1 MTEDI
6 RWQQRFS
13 NFQLALSQL
22 ETFFEPPELNGRE
35 EQGLIKAFEYTFEL
49 AWNSLRDLLRSRGNE
64 NLLGS
69 RAMGSYKPRF
79 DINLCFEGKNLNHN
93 NRLLI
98 LSAVDD
104 LLLPRRIE
112 LVIMHQL
119 DQNLLNHINRVGH
132 CIWRKSTPKDLSIH
146 HQP

>member
-35 EQGLIKAFEYTFEL
+35 QQGLIKAFEYTFEL
-49 AWNSLRDLLRSRGNE
+49 AWNSLRDLLS
-64 NLLGS
+64 S
-69 RAMGSYKPRF
+69 RAMGSYKPGS
-79 DINLCFEGKNLNHN
+79 DIDLCLEGKNLNHN

-104 LLLPRRIE
+104 LLLPWIID

-119 DQNLLNHINRVGH
+119 DQNLLSHINIVGH
-132 CIWRKSTPKDLSIH
+132 CILRKSTPKDLSVH

>member
-35 EQGLIKAFEYTFEL
+35 QQGLIKAFEYTFEL
-49 AWNSLRDLLRSRGNE
+49 AWNSLRDLLS
-64 NLLGS
+64 S
-69 RAMGSYKPRF
+69 RAMGSYKPGF
-79 DINLCFEGKNLNHN
+79 DIDLCFEGKNLNHN

-104 LLLPRRIE
+104 LLLPWRID

-119 DQNLLNHINRVGH
+119 DQNLLSHINRVGH

>member
-35 EQGLIKAFEYTFEL
+35 QQGLIKAFEYTFEL
-49 AWNSLRDLLRSRGNE
+49 AWNSLRDLLSSRP
-64 NLLGS
+64 
-69 RAMGSYKPRF
+69 MVSYKPGS
-79 DINLCFEGKNLNHN
+79 DIDLCLEGKNLNHN

-104 LLLPRRIE
+104 LLSPWRID

-119 DQNLLNHINRVGH
+119 DQNLLSHINIVGH
-132 CIWRKSTPKDLSIH
+132 CIWRKSTPKDFSIH

>member
-35 EQGLIKAFEYTFEL
+35 QQGLIKAFEYTFKL
-49 AWNSLRDLLRSRGNE
+49 AWNSLRDLLS
-64 NLLGS
+64 S
-69 RAMGSYKPRF
+69 RAMGSYKPGS
-79 DINLCFEGKNLNHN
+79 DIDLCLEGKNLNHN

-104 LLLPRRIE
+104 LLLPWSID

-119 DQNLLNHINRVGH
+119 DQNLLSHINRFGH
-132 CIWRKSTPKDLSIH
+132 CIWRKSTPKDLSIQ

>member
-13 NFQLALSQL
+13 TFQLALSQL
-22 ETFFEPPELNGRE
+22 ETSFEPPELNGRDQ
-35 EQGLIKAFEYTFEL
+35 QGLIKAFEYTFEL
-49 AWNSLRDLLRSRGNE
+49 AWNSLRDLLSSRP
-64 NLLGS
+64 
-69 RAMGSYKPRF
+69 MVSYKPGS
-79 DINLCFEGKNLNHN
+79 DIDLCLEGKNLNHN

-104 LLLPRRIE
+104 LLLPWRID

-119 DQNLLNHINRVGH
+119 DQNLLSHINRLGH

>member
-35 EQGLIKAFEYTFEL
+35 QRGLIKAFEYTFEL
-49 AWNSLRDLLRSRGNE
+49 AWNSLRDLLSSRP
-64 NLLGS
+64 
-69 RAMGSYKPRF
+69 MVSYKPGS
-79 DINLCFEGKNLNHN
+79 DIDLCLEGKNLNHN

-104 LLLPRRIE
+104 LLLPWRID

-119 DQNLLNHINRVGH
+119 DQNLLSHINRFGH

>member
-64 NLLGS
+64 NLLSS
-69 RAMGSYKPRF
+69 RPMVSYKPGS
-79 DINLCFEGKNLNHN
+79 DIDLCLEGKNLNHN
-93 NRLLI
+93 NRLLR

-112 LVIMHQL
+112 LIIMHQL
-119 DQNLLNHINRVGH
+119 DQNLLSHINRVGH

>member
-35 EQGLIKAFEYTFEL
+35 QQGLIKAFEYTFEL
-49 AWNSLRDLLRSRGNE
+49 AWNSLRDLLSSRP
-64 NLLGS
+64 
-69 RAMGSYKPRF
+69 MVSYKPGS
-79 DINLCFEGKNLNHN
+79 DIDLCLEGKNLNHN

-104 LLLPRRIE
+104 LLLPWRID

-119 DQNLLNHINRVGH
+119 DQNLLSHINRVGH

>member
-35 EQGLIKAFEYTFEL
+35 QQGLIKAFEYTFKL
-49 AWNSLRDLLRSRGNE
+49 AWNSLRDLLS
-64 NLLGS
+64 S
-69 RAMGSYKPRF
+69 RAMGSYKPGS
-79 DINLCFEGKNLNHN
+79 DIDLCLEGKNLNHN

-104 LLLPRRIE
+104 LLLPRRIK

-119 DQNLLNHINRVGH
+119 DQNLLNHINRVCH
-132 CIWRKSTPKDLSIH
+132 CIWRKSPPKDLSIH
-146 HQP
+146 HQL

>member
-35 EQGLIKAFEYTFEL
+35 QQGLIKAFEYTFEL
-49 AWNSLRDLLRSRGNE
+49 AWNLLRDLLSSRP
-64 NLLGS
+64 
-69 RAMGSYKPRF
+69 MVSYKPGS
-79 DINLCFEGKNLNHN
+79 DIDLCLEGKNLNHN

-104 LLLPRRIE
+104 LLLPWRID

-119 DQNLLNHINRVGH
+119 DQNLLSHINRFGH

>member
-13 NFQLALSQL
+13 TFQLALSQL
-22 ETFFEPPELNGRE
+22 ETSFEPPELNGRE
-35 EQGLIKAFEYTFEL
+35 QQGLIKAFEYTFEL
-49 AWNSLRDLLRSRGNE
+49 AWNPLRDLLS
-64 NLLGS
+64 S
-69 RAMGSYKPRF
+69 RAMGSYKPSS
-79 DINLCFEGKNLNHN
+79 DIDLCLEGKNLNHN

-104 LLLPRRIE
+104 LLLPWRIN

-119 DQNLLNHINRVGH
+119 DQNLLSHINRVGH
-132 CIWRKSTPKDLSIH
+132 CIWGKSPPKDLSIH

>member
-35 EQGLIKAFEYTFEL
+35 QQGLIKAFEYTFEL
-49 AWNSLRDLLRSRGNE
+49 AWNSLRDLLSSRP
-64 NLLGS
+64 
-69 RAMGSYKPRF
+69 MVSYKPGS
-79 DINLCFEGKNLNHN
+79 DIDLCLEGKNLNHN

-104 LLLPRRIE
+104 LLLPWRID

-119 DQNLLNHINRVGH
+119 DQNLLSHINRFDH

>member
-35 EQGLIKAFEYTFEL
+35 QRGLIKAFEYTFEL
-49 AWNSLRDLLRSRGNE
+49 AWNSLRDLLSSRP
-64 NLLGS
+64 
-69 RAMGSYKPRF
+69 MVSYKPGS
-79 DINLCFEGKNLNHN
+79 DIDLCLEVKNLNHN

-104 LLLPRRIE
+104 LLLPWRID

-119 DQNLLNHINRVGH
+119 DQNLLSHINRFGH

>member
-35 EQGLIKAFEYTFEL
+35 KQGLIKAFEYTFEL

-69 RAMGSYKPRF
+69 RAMGSYKPGS
-79 DINLCFEGKNLNHN
+79 DIDLCLEGKNLNHN

-104 LLLPRRIE
+104 LLLPWQID
-112 LVIMHQL
+112 LVIIHQL
-119 DQNLLNHINRVGH
+119 DQNLLSHINRVGH
-132 CIWRKSTPKDLSIH
+132 CIWRKITQKNIPLH

>member
-1 MTEDI
+1 MIEDI

-22 ETFFEPPELNGRE
+22 ETFFEPPDLNGRE
-35 EQGLIKAFEYTFEL
+35 QQGLFKAFEYTFEL
-49 AWNSLRDLLRSRGNE
+49 AWNSLRDLLS
-64 NLLGS
+64 S
-69 RAMGSYKPRF
+69 RAMVSYKPGS
-79 DINLCFEGKNLNHN
+79 DIDLCLEGKNLNHN

-104 LLLPRRIE
+104 LLLPWRIN
-112 LVIMHQL
+112 LVITHQL
-119 DQNLLNHINRVGH
+119 DQNLLSHINRAGH
-132 CIWRKSTPKDLSIH
+132 CILRKSTPKDLSVH

>member
-22 ETFFEPPELNGRE
+22 ETSFEPPELNGRDQ
-35 EQGLIKAFEYTFEL
+35 QGLIKAFEYTFEL
-49 AWNSLRDLLRSRGNE
+49 AWNSLRDLFS
-64 NLLGS
+64 S
-69 RAMGSYKPRF
+69 RAMVSYKPGS
-79 DINLCFEGKNLNHN
+79 DIDLCLEGKNLNHN

-98 LSAVDD
+98 LSAVGD
-104 LLLPRRIE
+104 LLSPWRVD

>member
-1 MTEDI
+1 MIEDI

-22 ETFFEPPELNGRE
+22 ETFFEPPDLNGRE
-35 EQGLIKAFEYTFEL
+35 QQGLFKAFEYTFEL
-49 AWNSLRDLLRSRGNE
+49 AWNSLRDLLS
-64 NLLGS
+64 S
-69 RAMGSYKPRF
+69 RAMGSYKPGS
-79 DINLCFEGKNLNHN
+79 DIDLCLEGKNLNHN

-104 LLLPRRIE
+104 LLLPWLID

-119 DQNLLNHINRVGH
+119 DQNLLSHINRFGH

>member
-22 ETFFEPPELNGRE
+22 ETFFEPPELNERE
-35 EQGLIKAFEYTFEL
+35 QQGLIKAFEYTFEL

-64 NLLGS
+64 NLLDS
-69 RAMGSYKPRF
+69 RAMGSYKPGS
-79 DINLCFEGKNLNHN
+79 DIDLCLEGKNLNHN
-93 NRLLI
+93 NRLLR

-104 LLLPRRIE
+104 MLLPWQID

-119 DQNLLNHINRVGH
+119 DQNLLSHINRVDH
-132 CIWRKSTPKDLSIH
+132 CIWRKITQKNIPLHH
-146 HQP
+146 HQ

>member
-22 ETFFEPPELNGRE
+22 ETFFEPPDLNGRE
-35 EQGLIKAFEYTFEL
+35 QQGLFKAFEYTFEL
-49 AWNSLRDLLRSRGNE
+49 AWNSLRDLLS
-64 NLLGS
+64 S
-69 RAMGSYKPRF
+69 RAMGSYKPGS
-79 DINLCFEGKNLNHN
+79 DIDLCLEGKNLNHN

-104 LLLPRRIE
+104 LLLPWIID

-119 DQNLLNHINRVGH
+119 DQNLLSHINRVGH
-132 CIWRKSTPKDLSIH
+132 CIWRKSPPKDLSIH

>member
-22 ETFFEPPELNGRE
+22 ETFFEPPDLNGRDQ
-35 EQGLIKAFEYTFEL
+35 QGLIKAFEYTFEL
-49 AWNSLRDLLRSRGNE
+49 AWNSLRDLLS
-64 NLLGS
+64 S
-69 RAMGSYKPRF
+69 RAMGSYKPGS
-79 DINLCFEGKNLNHN
+79 DIDLCLEGKNLNHN

-104 LLLPRRIE
+104 LLLPWRID

-119 DQNLLNHINRVGH
+119 DQNLLSHINRVGH
-132 CIWRKSTPKDLSIH
+132 CILRKSTPKDLSVH

>member
-35 EQGLIKAFEYTFEL
+35 QQGLIKAFEYTFEL
-49 AWNSLRDLLRSRGNE
+49 AWNSLRDLLSSRP
-64 NLLGS
+64 
-69 RAMGSYKPRF
+69 MVSYKPGS
-79 DINLCFEGKNLNHN
+79 DIDLCLEGKNLNHN

-104 LLLPRRIE
+104 LLLPWRID

-132 CIWRKSTPKDLSIH
+132 CI
-146 HQP
+146 

>member
-35 EQGLIKAFEYTFEL
+35 QQGLIKAFEYTFEL
-49 AWNSLRDLLRSRGNE
+49 AWNSLRDLLS
-64 NLLGS
+64 S
-69 RAMGSYKPRF
+69 RAMGSYKPGF

-119 DQNLLNHINRVGH
+119 DQNLLSHINRFGH

>member
-35 EQGLIKAFEYTFEL
+35 QQGLIKAFEYTFEL
-49 AWNSLRDLLRSRGNE
+49 AWNSLRDLLS
-64 NLLGS
+64 S
-69 RAMGSYKPRF
+69 RAMGSYKPGF
-79 DINLCFEGKNLNHN
+79 DIDLCFEGKNLNHN

-104 LLLPRRIE
+104 LLLPWRID

-119 DQNLLNHINRVGH
+119 DQNLLSHINRFGH

>member
-35 EQGLIKAFEYTFEL
+35 QRGLIKAFEYTFEL
-49 AWNSLRDLLRSRGNE
+49 AWNSLRDLLS
-64 NLLGS
+64 S
-69 RAMGSYKPRF
+69 RAMGSYKPGS
-79 DINLCFEGKNLNHN
+79 DIDLCLEGKNLNHN

-98 LSAVDD
+98 LSAGDD
-104 LLLPRRIE
+104 LLLPWRID

>member
-35 EQGLIKAFEYTFEL
+35 QRGLIKAFEYTFEL
-49 AWNSLRDLLRSRGNE
+49 AWNPLRDLLSSRP
-64 NLLGS
+64 
-69 RAMGSYKPRF
+69 MVSYKPGS
-79 DINLCFEGKNLNHN
+79 DIDLCLEGKNLNHN

-104 LLLPRRIE
+104 LLLPWRID

-119 DQNLLNHINRVGH
+119 DQNLLSHINRVGH

>member
-49 AWNSLRDLLRSRGNE
+49 AWNSLRDLLSSRP
-64 NLLGS
+64 
-69 RAMGSYKPRF
+69 MVSYKPGS
-79 DINLCFEGKNLNHN
+79 DIDLCLEGKNLNHN

-104 LLLPRRIE
+104 LLLPWRID

-119 DQNLLNHINRVGH
+119 DQNLLSHINRVGH

>member
-6 RWQQRFS
+6 RWQQRS
-13 NFQLALSQL
+13 GNFRLALSRL
-22 ETFFEPPELNGRE
+22 VTFFEPPELNGRE

-49 AWNSLRDLLRSRGNE
+49 AWNSLRDLLS
-64 NLLGS
+64 S
-69 RAMGSYKPRF
+69 RAMGSYKPGS
-79 DINLCFEGKNLNHN
+79 DIDLCLEGKNLNHN

-104 LLLPRRIE
+104 LLLPWSIY

-119 DQNLLNHINRVGH
+119 DQNLLSHINRFGH

>member
-35 EQGLIKAFEYTFEL
+35 QRGLIKAFEYTFEL
-49 AWNSLRDLLRSRGNE
+49 ARNPLRDLLSSRP
-64 NLLGS
+64 
-69 RAMGSYKPRF
+69 MVSYKPGS
-79 DINLCFEGKNLNHN
+79 DIDLCLEVKNLNHN

-104 LLLPRRIE
+104 LLLPWRID

-119 DQNLLNHINRVGH
+119 DQNLLSHINRFGH
-132 CIWRKSTPKDLSIH
+132 CIWRKSTPKDLSIQ

>member
-22 ETFFEPPELNGRE
+22 ETFFEPPELNERE
-35 EQGLIKAFEYTFEL
+35 QQGLIKAFEYTFEL

-69 RAMGSYKPRF
+69 RDTLREAFRLGLIANGEAWMLMIQ
-79 DINLCFEGKNLNHN
+79 DLNLTSHTYNRTTADAISLNIIGTYMNCFVDL
-93 NRLLI
+93 RSTLL
-98 LSAVDD
+98 
-104 LLLPRRIE
+104 
-112 LVIMHQL
+112 QL
-119 DQNLLNHINRVGH
+119 A
-132 CIWRKSTPKDLSIH
+132 KEAEA
-146 HQP
+146 

>member
-49 AWNSLRDLLRSRGNE
+49 AWNSLRDLLS
-64 NLLGS
+64 S
-69 RAMGSYKPRF
+69 RAMGSYKPGF

-104 LLLPRRIE
+104 LLLPWRID

-119 DQNLLNHINRVGH
+119 DQNLLSHINRFGH

>member
-22 ETFFEPPELNGRE
+22 ETFFEPPELNKRE
-35 EQGLIKAFEYTFEL
+35 QQGLIKAFEYTFEL

-69 RAMGSYKPRF
+69 RDTLREAFRLGLIANGEAWMLMIQDR
-79 DINLCFEGKNLNHN
+79 NLTSHTYNRTTADAISLNIIGTYMNCFVDL
-93 NRLLI
+93 RSTLL
-98 LSAVDD
+98 
-104 LLLPRRIE
+104 
-112 LVIMHQL
+112 QL
-119 DQNLLNHINRVGH
+119 A
-132 CIWRKSTPKDLSIH
+132 KEAEA
-146 HQP
+146 

>member
-1 MTEDI
+1 MIEDI

-22 ETFFEPPELNGRE
+22 ETFFEPPDLNGRE
-35 EQGLIKAFEYTFEL
+35 QQGLFKAFEYTFEL
-49 AWNSLRDLLRSRGNE
+49 AWNSLRDLLS
-64 NLLGS
+64 S
-69 RAMGSYKPRF
+69 RAMGSYKPGF
-79 DINLCFEGKNLNHN
+79 DINLCLEVKNLNHN

-104 LLLPRRIE
+104 LLLPWRID

-119 DQNLLNHINRVGH
+119 DQNLLSHINRFGH

>member
-35 EQGLIKAFEYTFEL
+35 QQGLIKAFEYTFEL
-49 AWNSLRDLLRSRGNE
+49 AWNSLRDLLSSRP
-64 NLLGS
+64 
-69 RAMGSYKPRF
+69 MVSYKPGS
-79 DINLCFEGKNLNHN
+79 DIDLCLEGKNLNHN

-104 LLLPRRIE
+104 LLLPWRID

-119 DQNLLNHINRVGH
+119 DQNLLSHINRLGH

>member
-22 ETFFEPPELNGRE
+22 ETFFEPPELNERE
-35 EQGLIKAFEYTFEL
+35 QQGLIKAFEYTFEL

-69 RAMGSYKPRF
+69 RAMGSYKPGS
-79 DINLCFEGKNLNHN
+79 DIDLCLEGKNLNNN

-104 LLLPRRIE
+104 LLLSWCID

-119 DQNLLNHINRVGH
+119 DQNLLSHINRVGH
-132 CIWRKSTPKDLSIH
+132 CILRKSTPKDISIH